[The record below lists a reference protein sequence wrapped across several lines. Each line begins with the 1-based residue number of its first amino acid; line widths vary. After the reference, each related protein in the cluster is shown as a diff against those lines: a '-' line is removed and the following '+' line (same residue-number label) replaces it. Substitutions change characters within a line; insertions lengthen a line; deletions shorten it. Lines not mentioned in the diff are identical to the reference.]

1 MKRFNPA
8 MTRPVITLMLMLSL
22 MLAGCAGVGPWL
34 GSQPAPG
41 EQLGVKSSSQLPAE
55 LGNANCDKLAKTLQA
70 ALEKMRA
77 AKARAKT
84 EDEAPPTTLAR
95 TVARAMG
102 PPGSGNSAFEEY
114 ASTRRDADA
123 INRRLEEKGCGTVDI
138 DKLLDP
144 LGSPPTAPRTTAM
157 L

>member
-1 MKRFNPA
+1 
-8 MTRPVITLMLMLSL
+8 
-22 MLAGCAGVGPWL
+22 
-34 GSQPAPG
+34 
-41 EQLGVKSSSQLPAE
+41 
-55 LGNANCDKLAKTLQA
+55 
-70 ALEKMRA
+70 
-77 AKARAKT
+77 
-84 EDEAPPTTLAR
+84 
-95 TVARAMG
+95 MG

-144 LGSPPTAPRTTAM
+144 PGSAPAAPRTTAM